1 MNDVVP
7 LRETP
12 KNDAEI
18 AADYKE
24 RASKVLGSLMDIMR
38 EAERKD
44 FRIDFQIQR
53 DTIGMPF
60 FIGPTISKRY

>member
-1 MNDVVP
+1 MSEVVP
-7 LRETP
+7 LIQPP

-18 AADYKE
+18 AAEYKE
-24 RASKVLGSLMDIMR
+24 RIGKILGSLMDVMR

-44 FRIDFQIQR
+44 FKAEFQIQR
-53 DTIGMPF
+53 DSLGMPF